1 MARFEAALLDYANTV
16 VQFDRPQMQAIHS
29 QLATHLSTTV
39 APIDAA
45 TLGRAMDLVCGQPA
59 LSRDKREYT
68 PVEQMQLALREAYGR
83 PFAID
88 DPVVIDA
95 DARYQELW
103 VGILA
108 IDERTLPAL
117 ASIASRVTLG
127 LVSNFPCGDTLRRSL
142 TVLGLAGRFAPI
154 VISGEVGYVKPHPR
168 LFQTALAELG
178 VAPERVLFVGDS
190 WAGDMVGGHAAG
202 MATCHHVGMT
212 SELDTAERYA
222 TYKPD
227 FSIRHLD
234 ELDRILAGTA

>member
-16 VQFDRPQMQAIHS
+16 AQFDRPQMQAIHS
-29 QLATHLSTTV
+29 QLASHLSKTV

-59 LSRDKREYT
+59 LSHDKREYT
-68 PVEQMQLALREAYGR
+68 PAEQMQLALREAYGR

-88 DPVVIDA
+88 DPVVVDA

-117 ASIASRVTLG
+117 ASIASRVALG
-127 LVSNFPCGDTLRRSL
+127 LVSNFPCGDSLRRSL

-168 LFQTALAELG
+168 LFQIALAELG
-178 VAPERVLFVGDS
+178 VAPARVLFVGDS
-190 WAGDMVGGHAAG
+190 WAGDMVGAHAAG
-202 MATCHHVGMT
+202 MATCHHRGMIAARDHEP
-212 SELDTAERYA
+212 SYA
-222 TYKPD
+222 TYRPD
-227 FSIRHLD
+227 FTIEHLA
-234 ELDRILAGTA
+234 ELDAILGEP